1 MSYETFFMGT
11 LVVEMFGLAIWVTF
25 LNNELRGRLIALD
38 NELWRVKRLI
48 RSLPFKLEEDAES
61 QEKLEE

>member
-1 MSYETFFMGT
+1 MYEMCFIG
-11 LVVEMFGLAIWVTF
+11 LIAIEIFGVAIWITF

-61 QEKLEE
+61 QEKTEE